1 MAYTTRE
8 YVDGERVLVVQIND
22 NGTVGFTAREATE
35 EYLVSPAIVSIDVLQ
50 QILDHAKE
58 AQVST

>member
-22 NGTVGFTAREATE
+22 NGTVGFTARVATE
-35 EYLVSPAIVSIDVLQ
+35 DHAVAPATVSVEVLQ
-50 QILDHAKE
+50 QIIDHAKE
-58 AQVST
+58 ARVS

>member
-1 MAYTTRE
+1 M
-8 YVDGERVLVVQIND
+8 QIND
-22 NGTVGFTAREATE
+22 NGTVGFSAREATE